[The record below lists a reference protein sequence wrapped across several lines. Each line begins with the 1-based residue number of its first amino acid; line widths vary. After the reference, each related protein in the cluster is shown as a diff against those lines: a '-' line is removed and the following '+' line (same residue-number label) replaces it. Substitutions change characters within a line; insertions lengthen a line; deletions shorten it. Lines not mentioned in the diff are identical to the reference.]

1 MRNAPYLLCLSVTF
15 GLTFGCRASSDN
27 ESDQLVVDENELALL
42 EDEGAP
48 EVSVIDASV
57 TRQDSTTDQ
66 LRADL
71 QELSLIEQRKAYLR
85 EQYIARARD
94 LMSDLRL
101 EEALVQAAQAAELDE
116 DNLEAKNLVA
126 EINTLMGR
134 PAGEIETVAA
144 VLERDHAVRVQQL
157 RADAAE
163 ALRKGKGN
171 LAKGEYDKAIAE
183 LTIAVN
189 HVKWAPYSIDW
200 EGVDR
205 EAQNL
210 LERAKHDR
218 DTAEENERQAK
229 RQAAYNQ
236 LKSEQQAERNRDAL
250 IVANMLDRAIDA
262 FQVQN
267 YDLAIDYA
275 DQALLNSPHETR
287 AMELRE
293 ASFRAGRQKARADYV
308 EDRRETFATWKEEIA
323 ELRVPWTDVITVP
336 NSERWAEITER
347 RGGRAGLDL
356 SLSVDPS
363 VLELQER
370 LDNQLVPALVIEE
383 SESLDEVMSTVRAI
397 TGLPIVVHAAAENA
411 AVDNSVIYTINFTN
425 KLTATQVFDLVADQ
439 SGEEV
444 TWTIRDDA
452 VIFTTKEK
460 ARDKPIIKNHDVQ
473 DLVFGLTDF
482 LGPRIDRIRLLDDL
496 EDEDGGGPFGA
507 VSDRIK
513 MIEEDDLSTLIQENV
528 AVGTWEDEGI
538 FIDVG
543 AGYILVVHTPE
554 VQEQV
559 HSFLEDLRSSAGSLV
574 TIESKFI
581 TVSDNWLQELGVDF
595 RGLDNAT
602 LPDVTNGLE
611 DMSSL
616 GLDNGGTGSAGQNA
630 AGAPSAGAF
639 FDDGGDGAFLA
650 TTQNFFGS
658 ALGNAVSNVGG
669 LTFQLT
675 FLDDLQVSAILR
687 AVEKSQHLELVNS
700 QVLSV
705 HNTQRAYVAVI
716 NQQAFIQDFD
726 VEVAQFQA
734 VADPQVNVLTEGVV
748 LDVRP
753 IIQHDRKYLT
763 LEIQPTVAN
772 VVNLRNFASTLGGI
786 TQPVEF
792 QLPELEV
799 QSVFTT
805 AVIPDGG
812 SILLGG
818 LSRIRNIERRA
829 EVPWFAKIPIVGFLF
844 KEEGYSDEKES
855 LKILIKATIT
865 DIRGEVEKHGA
876 GN

>member
-1 MRNAPYLLCLSVTF
+1 MRNAPYLLCLTAAI
-15 GLTFGCRASSDN
+15 GLTFACRASNDSSS
-27 ESDQLVVDENELALL
+27 EQISPEAAEMALTSDQEENA
-42 EDEGAP
+42 
-48 EVSVIDASV
+48 IASGIV
-57 TRQDSTTDQ
+57 EASATSQDSSQ
-66 LRADL
+66 LRADME
-71 QELSLIEQRKAYLR
+71 ELSLIEQRKAYMR
-85 EQYIARARD
+85 EQYVARSRD

-101 EEALVQAAQAAELDE
+101 DEALVQAAHALELDE
-116 DNLEAKNLVA
+116 DNLESKSLVA

-134 PAGEIETVAA
+134 PAGEIETISA

-163 ALRKGKGN
+163 ALRKGKVN
-171 LAKGEYDKAIAE
+171 LAQGEYDKAIAE

-200 EGVDR
+200 NGVDR
-205 EAQNL
+205 ESQNL

-218 DTAEENERQAK
+218 ELAAEHDRQTK
-229 RQAAYNQ
+229 REAAYKQ
-236 LKSEQQAERNRDAL
+236 LKDEQQADGERDAA
-250 IVANMLDRAIDA
+250 IVATMLDRAIDA
-262 FQVQN
+262 FQEQR
-267 YDLAIDYA
+267 YDDAIEYSDA
-275 DQALLNSPHETR
+275 ALLNSPHESR
-287 AMELRE
+287 AMQLRE
-293 ASFRAGRQKARADYV
+293 AAFRAGRQKARADYV
-308 EDRRETFATWKEEIA
+308 EDRREQFASWKEEIA
-323 ELRVPWTDVITVP
+323 ELRVPWTGVITVP
-336 NSERWAEITER
+336 DAERWAELSAMRGER
-347 RGGRAGLDL
+347 PGLDL
-356 SLSVDPS
+356 TQSVDPG
-363 VLELQER
+363 VLELR
-370 LDNQLVPALVIEE
+370 KILDNTQVPALVIEE
-383 SESLDEVMSTVRAI
+383 SESLIDVMATVRAI

-411 AVDNSVIYTINFTN
+411 ALDNSVIYEINFTN
-425 KLTATQVFDLVADQ
+425 PLTSTQVFDLVADQ
-439 SGEEV
+439 SGEDV

-460 ARDKPIIKNHDVQ
+460 ARNEPIIVNHDVQ

-482 LGPRIDRIRLLDDL
+482 LGPRIDRIRLLDEL
-496 EDEDGGGPFGA
+496 EDDDGGGPFGF
-507 VSDRIK
+507 VSERVK

-543 AGYILVVHTPE
+543 EGYILVVHTPE
-554 VQEQV
+554 VQGQV
-559 HSFLEDLRSSAGSLV
+559 GSFLEDLRRSAGSLV
-574 TIESKFI
+574 TIESRFI

-616 GLDNGGTGSAGQNA
+616 GLDNSGTGSQGQNA
-630 AGAPSAGAF
+630 AGSPSAGAF
-639 FDDGGDGAFLA
+639 YDDGGDGAFLA
-650 TTQNFFGS
+650 TTQNFFGA
-658 ALGNAVSNVGG
+658 ALGSAVSNVGG
-669 LTFQLT
+669 LTFQLS

-716 NQQAFIQDFD
+716 NQKAFIQDFD

-763 LEIQPTVAN
+763 LEIQPTVAK
-772 VVNLRNFASTLGGI
+772 VVNLRNFASTLGGN
-786 TQPVEF
+786 TSPVEF

-818 LSRIRNIERRA
+818 LSKVRNIERRA
-829 EVPWFAKIPIVGFLF
+829 EVPWIAKIPLIGFLF

-855 LKILIKATIT
+855 LKILISATIT
-865 DIRGEVEKHGA
+865 DIRDEVGKL
-876 GN
+876 